1 MSKPIKESDNVMGVS
16 VTTDG
21 GTGLSIV
28 TLCMNKKTLANL
40 ADAMITGATAIL
52 AINAPDDVLKKAAM
66 LNDTG
71 KRLLRDIVGG

>member
-1 MSKPIKESDNVMGVS
+1 MGVAI
-16 VTTDG
+16 TTDG

-52 AINAPDDVLKKAAM
+52 ALNGPSDLNEKAELLNA
-66 LNDTG
+66 TG
-71 KRLLRDIVGG
+71 ARLLRDIVGG